1 MKLSLHS
8 SAYACFWILIALNAI
23 SIFGYATYSLNPQF
37 LAQSPWAAEIFG
49 YTYAFFA
56 RAQILVAFAATA
68 FLLTARTGSQWFP
81 SLAWVIGISLASE
94 VCGVAFGVP
103 FGKYSY
109 TDLLG
114 PQLGHVP
121 LLIPMSWYFMAVAC
135 FRIADSLST
144 KRPSAFFRILVAAFL
159 LSAWDLT
166 LDPAMSALSPFWV
179 WEERGIYYGSPLL
192 NLFGWFVTGL
202 VLMTTLELLQT
213 RRWLYK
219 VTEKEAYFFY
229 GANLMLPVGLV
240 MCSQLAGPLFVS
252 AAAFGIVWLW
262 STVRLRVN

>member
-1 MKLSLHS
+1 MKMRSL
-8 SAYACFWILIALNAI
+8 ATGCFWILIALNAV
-23 SIFGYATYSLNPQF
+23 SIFGYATYSLNPAV
-37 LAQSPWAAEIFG
+37 LARSPWAAEVFG

-68 FLLTARTGSQWFP
+68 FLLTSLTGARWLP
-81 SLAWVIGISLASE
+81 SLAWVVGISLSSE
-94 VCGVAFGVP
+94 VCGVAYGLP

-114 PQLGHVP
+114 PQVWHVP

-135 FRIADSLST
+135 FRIADSLCE

-179 WEERGIYYGSPLL
+179 WEEKGIYYGSPLL
-192 NLFGWFVTGL
+192 NLFGWFVTGV
-202 VLMTTLELLQT
+202 VLMTALELLGT
-213 RRWLYK
+213 RKWLSR
-219 VTEKEAYFFY
+219 VTKKDAYCFY

-240 MCSQLAGPLFVS
+240 LCSGMVGPLFVS
-252 AAAFGIVWLW
+252 AAAFGAVALW
-262 STVRLRVN
+262 SKWRLRVN